1 MDAPR
6 LAENVNGN
14 LVEKSS
20 VSSKLIGI
28 FSNGLPH
35 VLIHFENYIIIIIII
50 ITLKLVL
57 HLKLFIKYIE
67 ILHLRSL

>member
-6 LAENVNGN
+6 LSENVNGN

-28 FSNGLPH
+28 FNNGLLL
-35 VLIHFENYIIIIIII
+35 VFN
-50 ITLKLVL
+50 LKISYDSYDYP
-57 HLKLFIKYIE
+57 KQTCIFF
-67 ILHLRSL
+67 

>member
-28 FSNGLPH
+28 FNNGLPRF
-35 VLIHFENYIIIIIII
+35 LIHFEN
-50 ITLKLVL
+50 
-57 HLKLFIKYIE
+57 
-67 ILHLRSL
+67 

>member
-6 LAENVNGN
+6 LSENVNGN

-28 FSNGLPH
+28 FNNGLPH
-35 VLIHFENYIIIIIII
+35 VLIHFENYIIVSV
-50 ITLKLVL
+50 ITLKQTRFAER
-57 HLKLFIKYIE
+57 HKQRTSTFKTSCYW
-67 ILHLRSL
+67 